1 MAKTGRAANGKIAKK
16 HKYKNT
22 ELSIKDFSEL
32 PECIFSRRAV
42 THKIKRGMT
51 MDQIASVK
59 ERYIGQGISK
69 TQQDKKAKKPKKKK
83 VVDIALE
90 RRKAIMAVPV
100 NVEKTQEH
108 YMKKSHIRTPDVEP
122 TVLNGRNW
130 MGRP

>member
-51 MDQIASVK
+51 MDQIIESSHLKSNYKGRPVGAK
-59 ERYIGQGISK
+59 NCKKFTREEFGID
-69 TQQDKKAKKPKKKK
+69 TAQAKK
-83 VVDIALE
+83 
-90 RRKAIMAVPV
+90 IMAVPV
-100 NVEKTQEH
+100 NIEKTQEH